1 MMQVNIRKKIEDIIT
16 DPIDNE
22 KLKRKK
28 NIYIY
33 IYMYTMKNFM
43 LTNLITQM
51 KWINSLK
58 DSLLKLKQ
66 EKIYSYHKPVSIK
79 GIQPIINLNM

>member
-22 KLKRKK
+22 GW

-33 IYMYTMKNFM
+33 IYIYIYIHTHPHIHYEKLYAYKFD
-43 LTNLITQM
+43 NL
-51 KWINSLK
+51 
-58 DSLLKLKQ
+58 D
-66 EKIYSYHKPVSIK
+66 EVD
-79 GIQPIINLNM
+79 